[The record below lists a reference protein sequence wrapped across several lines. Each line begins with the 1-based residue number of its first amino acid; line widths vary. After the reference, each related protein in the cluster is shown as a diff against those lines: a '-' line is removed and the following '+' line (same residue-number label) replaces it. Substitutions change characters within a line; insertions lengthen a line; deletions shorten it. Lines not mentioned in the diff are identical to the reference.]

1 MSFLDFAKRVKALEK
16 GRKKRLLRKTRFPK
30 RIYNTLKQEKEAYE
44 LIYNLMNVSS
54 KSMIEEALKGYKIV
68 DDLNDLEKTT
78 SVSSVELSAFD
89 LSTDKLISNVER
101 AVSNSFAEFSKIS
114 IGERYI
120 PAPVEKSL
128 LNNWKNNFLIQC
140 KSATNDLKKIIS
152 KDVYDSVMRGDA
164 LSIVKKKV
172 YESTNDYT
180 KKKAQFIARDQ
191 VSKLNGA
198 INKIQQKSVNINLYV
213 WTPVGDA
220 RTRDSHARL
229 GQNGVICS
237 WDDPTIYYKV
247 EDNKLVKHKRLA
259 SMFIGHPSED
269 YQCRCFGLPFI
280 PELEG
285 IDG

>member
-16 GRKKRLLRKTRFPK
+16 GRKKRSLRKMRFPK

-44 LIYNLMNVSS
+44 LIYNLMNISS
-54 KSMIEEALKGYKIV
+54 KSMIEEALKGYKII
-68 DDLNDLEKTT
+68 DDLEELEKTP

-198 INKIQQKSVNINLYV
+198 INKIQQKSVDINLYV
-213 WTPVGDA
+213 WSAVGDA
-220 RTRDSHARL
+220 RTRESHSKL
-229 GQNGVICS
+229 NGVICS

-285 IDG
+285 ING

>member
-16 GRKKRLLRKTRFPK
+16 GRKKRSLRKTRFPK
-30 RIYNTLKQEKEAYE
+30 RIYNTIKQEKEAYE
-44 LIYNLMNVSS
+44 LIYNLMNTSS
-54 KSMIEEALKGYKIV
+54 KSMIEEALKGYKIA
-68 DDLNDLEKTT
+68 DDLNELEKAT
-78 SVSSVELSAFD
+78 SVSSVELSAFE
-89 LSTDKLISNVER
+89 LSTDKLISNVES

-152 KDVYDSVMRGDA
+152 KGVYDSVMRGDA
-164 LSIVKKKV
+164 LSVVRKKIL
-172 YESTNDYT
+172 ESTNDYT

-213 WTPVGDA
+213 WSAVGDA
-220 RTRDSHARL
+220 RTRNSHSNL
-229 GQNGVICS
+229 NGVICS

-247 EDNKLVKHKRLA
+247 EDNKLVKHKRLS
-259 SMFIGHPSED
+259 SMFIGNPSDD

-285 IDG
+285 ING

>member
-54 KSMIEEALKGYKIV
+54 KSMIEEALKGYKIA
-68 DDLNDLEKTT
+68 DDLNELEKTT
-78 SVSSVELSAFD
+78 SVSSVELAAFD
-89 LSTDKLISNVER
+89 LSTDKLISNVES

-213 WTPVGDA
+213 WTAVGDA
-220 RTRDSHARL
+220 RTRESHSRL
-229 GQNGVICS
+229 NGVICS

-247 EDNKLVKHKRLA
+247 EGNNLVKHKRLA
-259 SMFIGHPSED
+259 SMFIGNPSED

-285 IDG
+285 ING

>member
-1 MSFLDFAKRVKALEK
+1 MAFIDFAKRVKALEK
-16 GRKKRLLRKTRFPK
+16 GRKKRSLRKTRFPK
-30 RIYNTLKQEKEAYE
+30 RIYNTLKQEKEAYG
-44 LIYNLMNVSS
+44 LIYSLMISS
-54 KSMIEEALKGYKIV
+54 SESMIEEALKSYKIV
-68 DDLNDLEKTT
+68 DDLEELEKTP

-89 LSTDKLISNVER
+89 LNTDKLISNVER
-101 AVSNSFAEFSKIS
+101 SVSNSFAEFSKIS

-120 PAPVEKSL
+120 PAPVEKTL
-128 LNNWKNNFLIQC
+128 LKNWKNNFIIQC
-140 KSATNDLKKIIS
+140 KSATDDLKKIIS

-164 LSIVKKKV
+164 LSIVRKKIL
-172 YESTNDYT
+172 ESTNDYT

-191 VSKLNGA
+191 VSKLNGS

-213 WTPVGDA
+213 WTAVGDA
-220 RTRDSHARL
+220 RTRDSHSRL
-229 GQNGVICS
+229 NGVICS

-259 SMFIGHPSED
+259 SMFIGNPSED

>member
-44 LIYNLMNVSS
+44 LIYNLMNTSS
-54 KSMIEEALKGYKIV
+54 KSMIEEALKGYKIA
-68 DDLNDLEKTT
+68 DDLNELEKTT

-89 LSTDKLISNVER
+89 LSTDKLISNVES

-213 WTPVGDA
+213 WSAVGDA
-220 RTRDSHARL
+220 RTRDSHSRL
-229 GQNGVICS
+229 NGVICS

-247 EDNKLVKHKRLA
+247 EDNNLVKHKRLA
-259 SMFIGHPSED
+259 SMFIGNPSED

-285 IDG
+285 ING

>member
-16 GRKKRLLRKTRFPK
+16 GRKKRSLRKTRFPK

-44 LIYNLMNVSS
+44 LIYNLMNISS
-54 KSMIEEALKGYKIV
+54 KSMIEEALKGYKIA
-68 DDLNDLEKTT
+68 DDLNELEKTT
-78 SVSSVELSAFD
+78 SVSSVELAAFD
-89 LSTDKLISNVER
+89 LSTDKLISNVES

-213 WTPVGDA
+213 WTAVGDA
-220 RTRDSHARL
+220 RTRDSHAKL
-229 GQNGVICS
+229 NGVICS

-259 SMFIGHPSED
+259 SMFIGNPSDD

-280 PELEG
+280 PELECING
-285 IDG
+285 

>member
-1 MSFLDFAKRVKALEK
+1 MSFVDFAKRVKALEK
-16 GRKKRLLRKTRFPK
+16 GRKKRSLRKTRFPK
-30 RIYNTLKQEKEAYE
+30 RIYNTIKQEKEAYE
-44 LIYNLMNVSS
+44 LIYSLMNVSS
-54 KSMIEEALKGYKIV
+54 KSMIEEALKSYKIV
-68 DDLNDLEKTT
+68 DDLEGLEKTT
-78 SVSSVELSAFD
+78 SVSSVELSAFE

-120 PAPVEKSL
+120 PAPVGESL

-140 KSATNDLKKIIS
+140 KSATDDLKKIIS

-164 LSIVKKKV
+164 LSIVRKKIL
-172 YESTNDYT
+172 ESTNDYT

-198 INKIQQKSVNINLYV
+198 INKTQQESVGINLYV

-229 GQNGVICS
+229 KDAICS

-259 SMFIGHPSED
+259 SMFIGNPSDD

-285 IDG
+285 ING

>member
-16 GRKKRLLRKTRFPK
+16 GRKKRSLRKTRFPK

-44 LIYNLMNVSS
+44 LIYSLMNNSS
-54 KSMIEEALKGYKIV
+54 KSMMEEALKGYKIV
-68 DDLNDLEKTT
+68 DDLNELEKTP

-89 LSTDKLISNVER
+89 LDTDKLISNVER

-213 WTPVGDA
+213 WSAVGDA
-220 RTRDSHARL
+220 RTRESHSRL
-229 GQNGVICS
+229 NGVICS

-247 EDNKLVKHKRLA
+247 EDNKLVKHKRLS

-285 IDG
+285 ING

>member
-68 DDLNDLEKTT
+68 DDLNELEKTP

-89 LSTDKLISNVER
+89 LSTDKLISNVES

-213 WTPVGDA
+213 SKIY
-220 RTRDSHARL
+220 DS
-229 GQNGVICS
+229 
-237 WDDPTIYYKV
+237 
-247 EDNKLVKHKRLA
+247 
-259 SMFIGHPSED
+259 
-269 YQCRCFGLPFI
+269 
-280 PELEG
+280 
-285 IDG
+285 

>member
-1 MSFLDFAKRVKALEK
+1 MLFLDFAKRVKELEK
-16 GRKKRLLRKTRFPK
+16 GRKKRSLRKMRPPK

-54 KSMIEEALKGYKIV
+54 KSMIEEALKGYKIA
-68 DDLNDLEKTT
+68 DDLNELEKT
-78 SVSSVELSAFD
+78 SAVGPVELSAFD
-89 LSTDKLISNVER
+89 LSTDKLISNVEK

-164 LSIVKKKV
+164 LSVVKKKV
-172 YESTNDYT
+172 YESTKDYT

-213 WTPVGDA
+213 WTAVGDA
-220 RTRDSHARL
+220 RTRESHAKL
-229 GQNGVICS
+229 NGVICS

-247 EDNKLVKHKRLA
+247 EDNNLVKHKRLA
-259 SMFIGHPSED
+259 SMFIGNPSED

>member
-16 GRKKRLLRKTRFPK
+16 GRKKRSLRKTRFPK

-54 KSMIEEALKGYKIV
+54 KSMIEEALKSYKIA
-68 DDLNDLEKTT
+68 DDLEGLEKTT
-78 SVSSVELSAFD
+78 SVSSVELAAFD
-89 LSTDKLISNVER
+89 LSTDKLISNVES

-213 WTPVGDA
+213 WTAVGDA
-220 RTRDSHARL
+220 RTRDSHAKL
-229 GQNGVICS
+229 NGVICS

-247 EDNKLVKHKRLA
+247 EDNKLIKHKRLA
-259 SMFIGHPSED
+259 SMFIGNPSED

>member
-1 MSFLDFAKRVKALEK
+1 MAFIDFAKRVKALEK
-16 GRKKRLLRKTRFPK
+16 GRKKRSLRKTRFPK

-44 LIYNLMNVSS
+44 LIYSLMISS
-54 KSMIEEALKGYKIV
+54 SESMIEEALKSYKIV
-68 DDLNDLEKTT
+68 DDLEELEKTP

-89 LSTDKLISNVER
+89 LNTDKLISNVER
-101 AVSNSFAEFSKIS
+101 SVSNSFAEFSKIS

-120 PAPVEKSL
+120 PDPVEKTL
-128 LNNWKNNFLIQC
+128 LNNWKNNFIIQC
-140 KSATNDLKKIIS
+140 KSATDDLKKIIS

-164 LSIVKKKV
+164 LSVVRKKIL
-172 YESTNDYT
+172 ESTNDYT

-191 VSKLNGA
+191 VSKLNGS
-198 INKIQQKSVNINLYV
+198 INKIQQKSVGINLYV
-213 WTPVGDA
+213 WNAVGDA
-220 RTRDSHARL
+220 RTRDSHSKL
-229 GQNGVICS
+229 NGVICS

-247 EDNKLVKHKRLA
+247 EGNTLVKHKRLA
-259 SMFIGHPSED
+259 NMFIGNPSDD

>member
-1 MSFLDFAKRVKALEK
+1 MAFIDFAKRVKALEK
-16 GRKKRLLRKTRFPK
+16 GRKKRSLRKTRFPK

-44 LIYNLMNVSS
+44 LIYSLMISS
-54 KSMIEEALKGYKIV
+54 SESMIEEALKSYKIV
-68 DDLNDLEKTT
+68 DDLEELEKTP

-89 LSTDKLISNVER
+89 LDTDKLISNVER
-101 AVSNSFAEFSKIS
+101 SVSNSFAEFSKIS

-120 PAPVEKSL
+120 PDPVEKTL

-152 KDVYDSVMRGDA
+152 KEVYDSVMRGDA
-164 LSIVKKKV
+164 LSIVRKKIL
-172 YESTNDYT
+172 ESTNDYT

-191 VSKLNGA
+191 VSKLNGS
-198 INKIQQKSVNINLYV
+198 INKIQQKSVGINLYV
-213 WTPVGDA
+213 WNAVGDA
-220 RTRDSHARL
+220 RTRDSHSKL
-229 GQNGVICS
+229 NGVICS

-247 EDNKLVKHKRLA
+247 EGNALVKHKRLA
-259 SMFIGHPSED
+259 NMFIGNPSDD

>member
-1 MSFLDFAKRVKALEK
+1 MSFLDFAKRVKSLEK
-16 GRKKRLLRKTRFPK
+16 GRKKRSLRKTRFPK

-44 LIYNLMNVSS
+44 LIYNLMNTSS
-54 KSMIEEALKGYKIV
+54 KSMIEEALKGYKIA
-68 DDLNDLEKTT
+68 DDLNELEKTT

-89 LSTDKLISNVER
+89 LDTDKLISNVER

-213 WTPVGDA
+213 WNAVGDA
-220 RTRDSHARL
+220 RTRDSHSKL
-229 GQNGVICS
+229 NGVICS

-285 IDG
+285 ING

>member
-16 GRKKRLLRKTRFPK
+16 GRKKRSLRKTRFPK

>member
-16 GRKKRLLRKTRFPK
+16 GRKKRSLRKMRFPK

-54 KSMIEEALKGYKIV
+54 KSMIEEALKGYKIA
-68 DDLNDLEKTT
+68 DDLNELEKTT

-89 LSTDKLISNVER
+89 LSTDKLISNVES

-213 WTPVGDA
+213 WTAVGDA
-220 RTRDSHARL
+220 RTRESHSRL
-229 GQNGVICS
+229 NGVICS

-247 EDNKLVKHKRLA
+247 DGNNLVKHKRLT
-259 SMFIGHPSED
+259 SMFIGNPSED

-285 IDG
+285 ING

>member
-1 MSFLDFAKRVKALEK
+1 MSFIDFAKRVKALEK
-16 GRKKRLLRKTRFPK
+16 GRKKRSLRKTRFPK

-44 LIYNLMNVSS
+44 LIYNLMDVSS

-68 DDLNDLEKTT
+68 DDLEELEKTT

-89 LSTDKLISNVER
+89 LDTDKLISNVER

-213 WTPVGDA
+213 WTAVGDA
-220 RTRDSHARL
+220 RTRDSHSRL
-229 GQNGVICS
+229 NGVICS

>member
-1 MSFLDFAKRVKALEK
+1 MSFLNFAKRVKALEK
-16 GRKKRLLRKTRFPK
+16 GRKKRSLRKTRFPK
-30 RIYNTLKQEKEAYE
+30 RIYNTIKQEKEAYE
-44 LIYNLMNVSS
+44 LIYNLMNTSS
-54 KSMIEEALKGYKIV
+54 KSMIEEALKSYKIV
-68 DDLNDLEKTT
+68 DDLEGLEKAT
-78 SVSSVELSAFD
+78 SVSSVELSAFE

-120 PAPVEKSL
+120 PAPVGKSL
-128 LNNWKNNFLIQC
+128 LNIWNNNFLIQC
-140 KSATNDLKKIIS
+140 KSATDDLKKIIS
-152 KDVYDSVMRGDA
+152 KGVYDSVMRGDA
-164 LSIVKKKV
+164 LSIVRKKIL
-172 YESTNDYT
+172 ESTNDYT

-213 WTPVGDA
+213 WTAVGDA
-220 RTRDSHARL
+220 RTRDSHSNL
-229 GQNGVICS
+229 NGVICS

-247 EDNKLVKHKRLA
+247 EGNTLVKHKRLA
-259 SMFIGHPSED
+259 SMFIGNPSDD

-285 IDG
+285 ING

>member
-16 GRKKRLLRKTRFPK
+16 GRKKRSLRKTRFPK

-44 LIYNLMNVSS
+44 LIYNLMIISS
-54 KSMIEEALKGYKIV
+54 KSMMEEALKGYKIV
-68 DDLNDLEKTT
+68 DDLNELEKTP

-89 LSTDKLISNVER
+89 LDTDKLISNVER

-164 LSIVKKKV
+164 LSVVKKKV

-213 WTPVGDA
+213 WSAVGDA
-220 RTRDSHARL
+220 RTRESHSRL
-229 GQNGVICS
+229 NGVICS

-247 EDNKLVKHKRLA
+247 EGNNLVKNKRLS
-259 SMFIGHPSED
+259 SMFIGNPSED

-285 IDG
+285 ING

>member
-1 MSFLDFAKRVKALEK
+1 MSFIDFAKRVKALEK
-16 GRKKRLLRKTRFPK
+16 GRKKRSLRKTRFPK
-30 RIYNTLKQEKEAYE
+30 RIYNTIKQEKEAYE
-44 LIYNLMNVSS
+44 LIYSLMISSS

-68 DDLNDLEKTT
+68 DDLEELEKTP
-78 SVSSVELSAFD
+78 SVSSVELSAFG
-89 LSTDKLISNVER
+89 LNTDKLISNVER
-101 AVSNSFAEFSKIS
+101 SVSNSFAEFSKIS

-120 PAPVEKSL
+120 PAPVEKTL

-140 KSATNDLKKIIS
+140 KSATDDLKKIIS

-164 LSIVKKKV
+164 LSVVRKKIL
-172 YESTNDYT
+172 ESTNDYT

-191 VSKLNGA
+191 VSKLNGS
-198 INKIQQKSVNINLYV
+198 INKIQQKSVGINLYV
-213 WTPVGDA
+213 WNTVGDA
-220 RTRDSHARL
+220 RTRDSHAKL
-229 GQNGVICS
+229 NGVICS

-247 EDNKLVKHKRLA
+247 EGNALVKHKRLA
-259 SMFIGHPSED
+259 SMFIGNPSDD

>member
-16 GRKKRLLRKTRFPK
+16 GRKKRLLRKTRFPR
-30 RIYNTLKQEKEAYE
+30 RIYNTIKQEKEAYE
-44 LIYNLMNVSS
+44 LIYNLMDVSS

-68 DDLNDLEKTT
+68 DDLEELEKTT

-140 KSATNDLKKIIS
+140 KSATDDLKKIIS

-191 VSKLNGA
+191 VSKLNGV
-198 INKIQQKSVNINLYV
+198 INKVQQKSVGINLYV

-229 GQNGVICS
+229 KDAICS

-247 EDNKLVKHKRLA
+247 DGNKLVKHKRLA
-259 SMFIGHPSED
+259 SMFIGNPSDD

-285 IDG
+285 ING

>member
-1 MSFLDFAKRVKALEK
+1 MALEK

-30 RIYNTLKQEKEAYE
+30 RIYNTIKQEKEAYE
-44 LIYNLMNVSS
+44 LIYSLMNNSS
-54 KSMIEEALKGYKIV
+54 KSMIEEALNGYKIV
-68 DDLNDLEKTT
+68 DDLNELEKAN
-78 SVSSVELSAFD
+78 SVSSVELSAFV

-101 AVSNSFAEFSKIS
+101 AVSNSFAEYSKIS

-152 KDVYDSVMRGDA
+152 KGVYDSVMRGDA

-213 WTPVGDA
+213 WTAVGDA
-220 RTRDSHARL
+220 RTRESHSRL
-229 GQNGVICS
+229 NGVICS

-247 EDNKLVKHKRLA
+247 EGKTLVKHKRLA
-259 SMFIGHPSED
+259 NMFIGNPSDD
-269 YQCRCFGLPFI
+269 YQCRCFGLPYI
-280 PELEG
+280 PELEEKR
-285 IDG
+285 

>member
-54 KSMIEEALKGYKIV
+54 KSMIEEALNGYKIV
-68 DDLNDLEKTT
+68 DDLNELEKA
-78 SVSSVELSAFD
+78 SIISSVELSAFE
-89 LSTDKLISNVER
+89 LSTDKLISNVES

-164 LSIVKKKV
+164 LSVVRKKIL
-172 YESTNDYT
+172 ESTNDYT

-191 VSKLNGA
+191 VSKLNGV
-198 INKIQQKSVNINLYV
+198 INKVQQKSVGINLYV

-285 IDG
+285 ING

>member
-16 GRKKRLLRKTRFPK
+16 GRKKRSLRKTRFPK

-44 LIYNLMNVSS
+44 LIYNLMNTSS
-54 KSMIEEALKGYKIV
+54 KSMIEEALKGYKIA
-68 DDLNDLEKTT
+68 DDLNELEKTT

-89 LSTDKLISNVER
+89 LSTDKLISNVEN

-213 WTPVGDA
+213 WSAVGDA
-220 RTRDSHARL
+220 RTRDSHSRL
-229 GQNGVICS
+229 NGVICS

-247 EDNKLVKHKRLA
+247 EDNNLVKHKRLA
-259 SMFIGHPSED
+259 SMFIGNPSED

-285 IDG
+285 ING

>member
-44 LIYNLMNVSS
+44 LIYNLMNTSS
-54 KSMIEEALKGYKIV
+54 KSMIEEALKGYKIA
-68 DDLNDLEKTT
+68 DDLNELEKTT

-89 LSTDKLISNVER
+89 LSTDKLISNVES

-191 VSKLNGA
+191 VSKLNGS

-213 WTPVGDA
+213 WTAVGDA
-220 RTRDSHARL
+220 RTRDSHSRL
-229 GQNGVICS
+229 NGVICS

-259 SMFIGHPSED
+259 SMFIGNPSED
-269 YQCRCFGLPFI
+269 YQCRCFGLPYI

-285 IDG
+285 ING

>member
-16 GRKKRLLRKTRFPK
+16 GRKKRSLRKMRFPK

-54 KSMIEEALKGYKIV
+54 KSMIEEALKGYKIA
-68 DDLNDLEKTT
+68 DDLNELEKTT

-89 LSTDKLISNVER
+89 LSTDKLISNVES

-152 KDVYDSVMRGDA
+152 KDVYDSVIRGDA

-191 VSKLNGA
+191 VSKLNGS

-213 WTPVGDA
+213 WTAVGDA
-220 RTRDSHARL
+220 RTRDSHAKL
-229 GQNGVICS
+229 NSVICS

-247 EDNKLVKHKRLA
+247 EGNTLVKHKRLA
-259 SMFIGHPSED
+259 SMFIGDPSED

-285 IDG
+285 ING

>member
-1 MSFLDFAKRVKALEK
+1 MSFLDFAKRVRALEK
-16 GRKKRLLRKTRFPK
+16 GRKKRSLRKTRFPK

-44 LIYNLMNVSS
+44 LIYNLMNISS
-54 KSMIEEALKGYKIV
+54 KSMIEEALKGYKIA

-89 LSTDKLISNVER
+89 LDTDKLISNVER

-213 WTPVGDA
+213 WTAVGDA
-220 RTRDSHARL
+220 RTRDSHSRL
-229 GQNGVICS
+229 NGVICS

-285 IDG
+285 ING

>member
-1 MSFLDFAKRVKALEK
+1 MSFIDFAKRVKALEK
-16 GRKKRLLRKTRFPK
+16 GRKKRSLRKTRFPK

-44 LIYNLMNVSS
+44 LIYSLMISS
-54 KSMIEEALKGYKIV
+54 SESMIEEALKSYKIV
-68 DDLNDLEKTT
+68 DDLEELEKTP

-89 LSTDKLISNVER
+89 LNTDKLISNVER
-101 AVSNSFAEFSKIS
+101 SVSNSFAEFSKIS

-120 PAPVEKSL
+120 PDPVEKTL
-128 LNNWKNNFLIQC
+128 LNNWKNNFIIQC
-140 KSATNDLKKIIS
+140 KSATDDLKKIIS

-164 LSIVKKKV
+164 LSVVRKKIL
-172 YESTNDYT
+172 ESTNDYT

-191 VSKLNGA
+191 VSKLNGS
-198 INKIQQKSVNINLYV
+198 INKIQQKSVGINLYV
-213 WTPVGDA
+213 WNAVGDA
-220 RTRDSHARL
+220 RTRDSHSKL
-229 GQNGVICS
+229 NGVICS

-247 EDNKLVKHKRLA
+247 EGNTLVKHKRLA
-259 SMFIGHPSED
+259 NMFIGNPSDD

>member
-16 GRKKRLLRKTRFPK
+16 GRKKRSLRKTRFPK

-54 KSMIEEALKGYKIV
+54 KSMIEEALKSYKIV
-68 DDLNDLEKTT
+68 DDLEGLEKST
-78 SVSSVELSAFD
+78 SVSSVELSAFE

-101 AVSNSFAEFSKIS
+101 SVSNSFAEFSKIS

-191 VSKLNGA
+191 VSKLNGV
-198 INKIQQKSVNINLYV
+198 INKVQQKSVNINLYV
-213 WTPVGDA
+213 WSAVGDA
-220 RTRDSHARL
+220 RTRDSHSNL
-229 GQNGVICS
+229 NGVICS
-237 WDDPTIYYKV
+237 WDDPDIYYKV

-259 SMFIGHPSED
+259 SMFIGDPSED

-285 IDG
+285 ING

>member
-54 KSMIEEALKGYKIV
+54 KSMIEEALKGYKIA

-89 LSTDKLISNVER
+89 LSTDKLISNVES

-198 INKIQQKSVNINLYV
+198 INKIQQKSVDINLYV
-213 WTPVGDA
+213 WSAVGDA
-220 RTRDSHARL
+220 RTRESHSRL
-229 GQNGVICS
+229 NGVICS

-247 EDNKLVKHKRLA
+247 DGNNLVKHKRLA
-259 SMFIGHPSED
+259 SMFIGNPSED

-285 IDG
+285 ING

>member
-16 GRKKRLLRKTRFPK
+16 GRKKRSLRKTRFPK

-44 LIYNLMNVSS
+44 LIYNLMIISS
-54 KSMIEEALKGYKIV
+54 KSMMEEALKGYKIV
-68 DDLNDLEKTT
+68 DDLEELEKTP

-89 LSTDKLISNVER
+89 LDTDKLISNVER

-164 LSIVKKKV
+164 LSIVRKKIL
-172 YESTNDYT
+172 ESTNDYT

-213 WTPVGDA
+213 WTAVGDA
-220 RTRDSHARL
+220 RTRDSHSRL
-229 GQNGVICS
+229 NGVICS

-247 EDNKLVKHKRLA
+247 EGNNLVKHKRLA

-285 IDG
+285 ING

>member
-16 GRKKRLLRKTRFPK
+16 GRKKRSLRKMRFPK

-44 LIYNLMNVSS
+44 LIYNLMNTSS
-54 KSMIEEALKGYKIV
+54 KSMIEEALNGYKIA
-68 DDLNDLEKTT
+68 DDLNELKKAI
-78 SVSSVELSAFD
+78 SVSSVELSAFG
-89 LSTDKLISNVER
+89 LNVDKLISNVES
-101 AVSNSFAEFSKIS
+101 AVSNSFAGFSKIS

-120 PAPVEKSL
+120 PASVEKKL
-128 LNNWKNNFLIQC
+128 LKNWKNNFLIQC

-164 LSIVKKKV
+164 LSVVRKKIL
-172 YESTNDYT
+172 ESTDGYT

-198 INKIQQKSVNINLYV
+198 INKTQQESVGINLYV
-213 WTPVGDA
+213 WTAVGDA
-220 RTRDSHARL
+220 RTRDSHSNL
-229 GQNGVICS
+229 NGVICS
-237 WDDPTIYYKV
+237 WDDPDIYYKV
-247 EDNKLVKHKRLA
+247 EGNTLVKHKRLA
-259 SMFIGHPSED
+259 SMFIGNPSDD

-285 IDG
+285 ING

>member
-1 MSFLDFAKRVKALEK
+1 MAFIDFAKRVKALEK
-16 GRKKRLLRKTRFPK
+16 GRKKRSLRKMRFPK

-44 LIYNLMNVSS
+44 LIYNLMNISS

-68 DDLNDLEKTT
+68 DDLNELEKTT

-89 LSTDKLISNVER
+89 LDTDKLISNVER

-172 YESTNDYT
+172 YESTKDYT

-213 WTPVGDA
+213 WTAVGDA
-220 RTRDSHARL
+220 RTRDSHSKL
-229 GQNGVICS
+229 NGVICS

-247 EDNKLVKHKRLA
+247 EGNTLVKHKRIA
-259 SMFIGHPSED
+259 SMFIGDPSED

-285 IDG
+285 ING

>member
-1 MSFLDFAKRVKALEK
+1 MSFLDFAKRVKELEK

-30 RIYNTLKQEKEAYE
+30 RIYNTVKQEKEAYE

-54 KSMIEEALKGYKIV
+54 KSMIEEALKGYKID
-68 DDLNDLEKTT
+68 DDLNELEKTT

-89 LSTDKLISNVER
+89 LSTDKLISNVES

-152 KDVYDSVMRGDA
+152 KDVYDSVIRGDA

-213 WTPVGDA
+213 WTAVGDA
-220 RTRDSHARL
+220 RTRDSHSKL
-229 GQNGVICS
+229 NGVICS

-247 EDNKLVKHKRLA
+247 EGNTLVKHKRIA
-259 SMFIGHPSED
+259 SMFIGDPSED

-285 IDG
+285 ING

>member
-16 GRKKRLLRKTRFPK
+16 GRKKRSLRKTRFPK

-44 LIYNLMNVSS
+44 LIYSLMNVSS

-68 DDLNDLEKTT
+68 DDLNELEKTT
-78 SVSSVELSAFD
+78 SVSSVELAAFD
-89 LSTDKLISNVER
+89 LSTDKLISNVES

-220 RTRDSHARL
+220 RTRDSHAKL
-229 GQNGVICS
+229 NGVICS

-247 EDNKLVKHKRLA
+247 EGNTLVKHKRLA
-259 SMFIGHPSED
+259 SMFIGNPSED

-285 IDG
+285 ING

>member
-1 MSFLDFAKRVKALEK
+1 MSFIDFAKRVKALEK

-44 LIYNLMNVSS
+44 LIYNLMNTSS
-54 KSMIEEALKGYKIV
+54 KSMIEEALKGYKIA
-68 DDLNDLEKTT
+68 DDLNELEKTT

-89 LSTDKLISNVER
+89 LSTDKLISNVES

-213 WTPVGDA
+213 WTAVGDA
-220 RTRDSHARL
+220 RTRESHSRL
-229 GQNGVICS
+229 NGVICS

-247 EDNKLVKHKRLA
+247 EDNNLVKHKRLA
-259 SMFIGHPSED
+259 SMFIGNPSED

-285 IDG
+285 ING